1 MIIGSHLSI
10 SGGYAKGYPDLLL
23 MEYLRSDA
31 MIRNNDQVVTAGST
45 VYPRNLVLGY
55 IVDAGYDENRTAKFA
70 YLKPAVDV
78 DSLEQIFILTDY
90 EAE

>member
-1 MIIGSHLSI
+1 VH
-10 SGGYAKGYPDLLL
+10 
-23 MEYLRSDA
+23 
-31 MIRNNDQVVTAGST
+31 
-45 VYPRNLVLGY
+45 
-55 IVDAGYDENRTAKFA
+55 AGYDEIRTAKFA